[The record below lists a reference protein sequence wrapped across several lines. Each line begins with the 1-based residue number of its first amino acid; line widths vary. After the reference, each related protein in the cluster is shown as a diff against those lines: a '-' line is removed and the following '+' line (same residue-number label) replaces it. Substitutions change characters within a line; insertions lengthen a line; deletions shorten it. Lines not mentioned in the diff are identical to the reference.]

1 MPVALEGKGDLDMNT
16 NIAKS
21 DEQSS
26 RREVK
31 ITLSTDSKEGVAAS
45 TMAIRRKEGWRR
57 PVWRDVE
64 RSRQCAW
71 GTSRSRGVRR
81 LEAQGGRVWLAEH
94 VGFHVQGS
102 RDRMEDTSG
111 PVT

>member
-1 MPVALEGKGDLDMNT
+1 MPVVLEGKGDLDMNT

-57 PVWRDVE
+57 PVWREVE

-81 LEAQGGRVWLAEH
+81 LVRHKEGEFGWLSVWDSMCRGAGIGWKILLD
-94 VGFHVQGS
+94 Q
-102 RDRMEDTSG
+102 
-111 PVT
+111 